1 MSRKVNIKISDGKE
15 FEVEQEGLSFKK
27 VMKSVEGNA
36 PKGTRLLR
44 VQYTN
49 RKGTE
54 VDRWQ
59 KIPMR
64 KSSR

>member
-54 VDRWQ
+54 IDRWQ

-64 KSSR
+64 KNSR